1 MKKFTEVTVLS
12 LVSKTCD
19 CCGRTAETND
29 PEFQE
34 FLSIDRNAGFVS
46 VFGDGQRLMLDLCQY
61 CVKRLL
67 GEWLVIADK
76 T

>member
-1 MKKFTEVTVLS
+1 MLS
-12 LVSKTCD
+12 LVSKTFD
-19 CCGRTAETND
+19 CCGRTAETNE
-29 PEFQE
+29 PGFLE
-34 FLSIDRNAGFVS
+34 FLSINRYAGFVS